1 MADDMFGCSAFYSLN
16 SFAFAIDFDAEQVFD
31 MDIVFVLSGISSLS
45 FFIHDT
51 MTKQQFTELYND
63 NNPNAA
69 RSIRVEIKDGL
80 VTFEQQDIGPL
91 CDEMFGDSD
100 YERVIFDLPVEQLRS
115 VMDVNT
121 DKELISVLKRD
132 YSTEDAFDRFSEFV
146 YDNHLKYNIYCG

>member
-1 MADDMFGCSAFYSLN
+1 
-16 SFAFAIDFDAEQVFD
+16 
-31 MDIVFVLSGISSLS
+31 
-45 FFIHDT
+45 
-51 MTKQQFTELYND
+51 MTKQQFTELYHD

-100 YERVIFDLPVEQLRS
+100 YERVIFDLPVGQLRS
-115 VMDVNT
+115 AMDVNT

-132 YSTEDAFDRFSEFV
+132 YSTSDAFDRFSKFV
-146 YDNHLKYNIYCG
+146 HDNHLKYNIYCG

>member
-1 MADDMFGCSAFYSLN
+1 
-16 SFAFAIDFDAEQVFD
+16 
-31 MDIVFVLSGISSLS
+31 
-45 FFIHDT
+45 

-80 VTFEQQDIGPL
+80 VTLEQQDIGPL

-100 YERVIFDLPVEQLRS
+100 YERVISDLPVEQLRS
-115 VMDVNT
+115 AMDVNT
-121 DKELISVLKRD
+121 DKELIAVLKRD
-132 YSTEDAFDRFSEFV
+132 YSSSDAFDRFSEFV

>member
-1 MADDMFGCSAFYSLN
+1 MTMA
-16 SFAFAIDFDAEQVFD
+16 
-31 MDIVFVLSGISSLS
+31 
-45 FFIHDT
+45 
-51 MTKQQFTELYND
+51 KQQFTELYND
-63 NNPNAA
+63 NNPNSA

>member
-1 MADDMFGCSAFYSLN
+1 
-16 SFAFAIDFDAEQVFD
+16 
-31 MDIVFVLSGISSLS
+31 
-45 FFIHDT
+45 
-51 MTKQQFTELYND
+51 MTKQQFTELYHD

-91 CDEMFGDSD
+91 CDEMFGDSE

-115 VMDVNT
+115 AMGVKT
-121 DKELISVLKRD
+121 DKELLALLKRD

-146 YDNHLKYNIYCG
+146 YDNHLKCNIYCG

>member
-1 MADDMFGCSAFYSLN
+1 M
-16 SFAFAIDFDAEQVFD
+16 I
-31 MDIVFVLSGISSLS
+31 
-45 FFIHDT
+45 
-51 MTKQQFTELYND
+51 KQQFTELYND
-63 NNPNAA
+63 NNPNSA

-100 YERVIFDLPVEQLRS
+100 YERVISDLPVEQLRS
-115 VMDVNT
+115 AMDVNT

-132 YSTEDAFDRFSEFV
+132 YSTSDAFDRFSEFV

>member
-1 MADDMFGCSAFYSLN
+1 MCCRAYPVCPFN
-16 SFAFAIDFDAEQVFD
+16 
-31 MDIVFVLSGISSLS
+31 
-45 FFIHDT
+45 HDT
-51 MTKQQFTELYND
+51 MTKQQFTELYHD
-63 NNPNAA
+63 NNPRAS
-69 RSIRVEIKDGL
+69 RSISVEIKDGL

>member
-1 MADDMFGCSAFYSLN
+1 MLSVRLYYTLLVEGLACERSVPYYFS
-16 SFAFAIDFDAEQVFD
+16 
-31 MDIVFVLSGISSLS
+31 FVLWFGTSKSYFYALNKKYSMQKALS
-45 FFIHDT
+45 AT
-51 MTKQQFTELYND
+51 LYED

-80 VTFEQQDIGPL
+80 VTFEQQDIGSL
-91 CDEMFGDSD
+91 CNEMFGDSD

-115 VMDVNT
+115 AMDVNT

-132 YSTEDAFDRFSEFV
+132 YSTSDAFDRFSEFV